1 MTDTHTHTHT
11 LVQRLH
17 SLFNTRELEEAAALF
32 ADDALIEHGAPGRQR
47 RGGAGYLEFA
57 RMWIGAF
64 PDAALTIEGIT
75 PRNHTTI
82 EIDLL
87 ATGTHQGPLDL
98 GGYGLFKPSGTMGQL
113 RLRQIVEFKDSR
125 IAYSALSYDVQDIVQ
140 QLTVVSVPK
149 LLEHLKRVRQLGDR
163 LAQTCPEQVVE
174 RRSIIDRLGTE
185 LDAAR
190 RIVRPYFDR

>member
-1 MTDTHTHTHT
+1 MADLHG
-11 LVQRLH
+11 LIRRLYASFNARALDDIA
-17 SLFNTRELEEAAALF
+17 SLFT
-32 ADDALIEHGAPGRQR
+32 DDALIEHGAPGRQQ
-47 RGGAGYLEFA
+47 RGGEGYLEFA
-57 RMWIGAF
+57 RMWIAAF
-64 PDAALTIEGIT
+64 PDAVLTVEGIT
-75 PRNHTTI
+75 PRNPITI

-98 GGYGLFKPSGTMGQL
+98 GGYGLFKPSGTTGKL

-149 LLEHLKRVRQLGDR
+149 LLDHLKRVQQLGDR
-163 LAQTCPEQVVE
+163 LAETSPEQIVE
-174 RRSIIDRLGTE
+174 RRSIVDRLGSE

>member
-1 MTDTHTHTHT
+1 MSDVHA
-11 LVQRLH
+11 LIDRLYA
-17 SLFNTRELEEAAALF
+17 LFNARELEDAAALF
-32 ADDALIEHGAPGRQR
+32 ADNALLEHATARRQQ

-64 PDAALTIEGIT
+64 PDAVLTVEGIT
-75 PRNHTTI
+75 PRNPTTV
-82 EIDLL
+82 EIDVL

-98 GGYGLFKPSGTMGQL
+98 GGHGLFKPTGAIGKL
-113 RLRQIVEFKDSR
+113 RLRQIIELRDGL
-125 IAYSALSYDVQDIVQ
+125 IAYSALFFDVPDIVQ

-149 LLEHLKRVRQLGDR
+149 LLEHLKRVQQLGDR
-163 LAQTCPEQVVE
+163 LAQTSADQLIE

-190 RIVRPYFDR
+190 RIVRPYYDR

>member
-1 MTDTHTHTHT
+1 MPDTQA
-11 LVQRLH
+11 LLERLYT
-17 SLFNTRELEEAAALF
+17 LFNARELEDAAALF
-32 ADDALIEHGAPGRQR
+32 ADDAVLEHAAPRRQQ

-64 PDAALTIEGIT
+64 PDAAVTIEGIT
-75 PRNHTTI
+75 PRSPTTV

-98 GGYGLFKPSGTMGQL
+98 GGYGLFKPTGAIGKL
-113 RLRQIVEFKDSR
+113 RLRQIIEFRDGR
-125 IAYSALSYDVQDIVQ
+125 IAYSALSFDVQDIVQ

-149 LLEHLKRVRQLGDR
+149 LLDHLKRVHQLGEK
-163 LAQTCPEQVVE
+163 LAQTPADQLIE
-174 RRSIIDRLGTE
+174 RRAIVDRLGTE

>member
-1 MTDTHTHTHT
+1 MSDTHA
-11 LVQRLH
+11 LIERLH
-17 SLFNTRELEEAAALF
+17 ALFNARELEEAAALF
-32 ADDALIEHGAPGRQR
+32 ADGALFEHAATQRQQ

-64 PDAALTIEGIT
+64 PDAVLTIEGIT
-75 PRNHTTI
+75 PRNPTTV

-87 ATGTHQGPLDL
+87 AIGTHQGPLDL
-98 GGYGLFKPSGTMGQL
+98 GGYGLFKPTGAIGKL
-113 RLRQIVEFKDSR
+113 RLRQIIEVRDGQ
-125 IAYSALSYDVQDIVQ
+125 ITYSALFFDVQDIVQ
-140 QLTVVSVPK
+140 QLTVVSVPR
-149 LLEHLKRVRQLGDR
+149 LLEHLKRVHRLGER
-163 LAQTCPEQVVE
+163 LAQTSADQLIE

>member
-1 MTDTHTHTHT
+1 MSDIHA
-11 LVQRLH
+11 LVERLYA
-17 SLFNTRELEEAAALF
+17 LFNARDLDAAAALF
-32 ADDALIEHGAPGRQR
+32 ADDAVLEHAAPRRQQ

-64 PDAALTIEGIT
+64 PDAVLTVEGIT
-75 PRNHTTI
+75 PRNPATV

-98 GGYGLFKPSGTMGQL
+98 GGYGLFKPTGAIARL
-113 RLRQIVEFKDSR
+113 RLRQIVELRDAT
-125 IAYSALSYDVQDIVQ
+125 IAYSALSFDVQDIVQ

-149 LLEHLKRVRQLGDR
+149 LLDHLKRVHQLGER
-163 LAQTCPEQVVE
+163 LARTAPEQVVE

-190 RIVRPYFDR
+190 RIVRPYFER

>member
-1 MTDTHTHTHT
+1 MSDTHA
-11 LVQRLH
+11 LIERLYA
-17 SLFNTRELEEAAALF
+17 LFNARELEEAAALF
-32 ADDALIEHGAPGRQR
+32 ADDALLEHAAARRQQ

-64 PDAALTIEGIT
+64 PDAVLTIEAIT
-75 PRNHTTI
+75 PRDPTTV

-98 GGYGLFKPSGTMGQL
+98 GGYGLFKPTGAIGKL
-113 RLRQIVEFKDSR
+113 RLRQIIELR
-125 IAYSALSYDVQDIVQ
+125 EGQITYSALFFDVQDIVQ

-149 LLEHLKRVRQLGDR
+149 LLDHLKRVHQLGER
-163 LAQTCPEQVVE
+163 LAQTSADQLIE

-190 RIVRPYFDR
+190 RVVRPYYDHH